1 MKTFIR
7 LLIALSLFLPLE
19 AFGQAT
25 SENDERLR
33 RSLLKFPQADTDGDG
48 VLTQAEGAAFLQK
61 RRANR
66 KPLKMIAPTPTYEDV
81 KYGPYDRNV
90 YDIWLPESGEPT
102 ALIIQ
107 VHGGGFRG
115 GDKSRIRAQKTV
127 QNTLDAGLAFA
138 SINYRF
144 AYTSPED
151 VDNPQ
156 KTSIQNVLRDSAR
169 ALQHMRSKAGG
180 YNIDKTRIGMYGG
193 SAGAGTSLFIGFRD
207 DLADPENEDPVLRE
221 STRLIVVGML
231 NGQFTYDLEAWDPA
245 FAKRYGNDTKT
256 RAELRASES
265 DASGFYGLTTEEYDG
280 AKGQAARADVDMIN
294 HISKD
299 DPAVFILC
307 TNPALQPLTT
317 GELQH
322 DPLHAELIEARAKEH
337 GLDVLTLLPK
347 VRPED
352 KEKGNSTSKLLLDF
366 FLEHL
371 DDSVGID
378 L

>member
-1 MKTFIR
+1 MKIYIR
-7 LLIALSLFLPLE
+7 LLIALSLLLPLD

-33 RSLLKFPQADTDGDG
+33 RSLLRFPQADTDEDG
-48 VLTQAEGAAFLQK
+48 ILTQAEGAAFLQK

-66 KPLKMIAPTPTYEDV
+66 KPPKMIAPTPTHEDV

-90 YDIWLPESGEPT
+90 YDIWLPESDEPT

-115 GDKSRIRAQKTV
+115 GDKSRIRAQKAV

-151 VDNPQ
+151 LDNPQ

-169 ALQHMRSKAGG
+169 ALQHMRSKADD
-180 YNIDKTRIGMYGG
+180 YNIDKVRIGMYGG
-193 SAGAGTSLFIGFRD
+193 SAGAGTSLFIGFHD
-207 DLADPENEDPVLRE
+207 DLADPDNDDPVLRE
-221 STRLIVVGML
+221 STRLSVVGML
-231 NGQFTYDLEAWDPA
+231 NGQFTYDLDAWDPA
-245 FAKRYGNDTKT
+245 FAKRYGDDTKT
-256 RAELRASES
+256 RAELRESES
-265 DASGFYGLTTEEYDG
+265 DASGFYGLTTEEYNG
-280 AKGQAARADVDMIN
+280 ARGQAVRADVDMIN

-299 DPAVFILC
+299 DPAVYILC
-307 TNPALQPLTT
+307 TNFALQPLTT

-352 KEKGNSTSKLLLDF
+352 KEKGGSSGEILLDF
-366 FLEHL
+366 FMKHL
-371 DDSVGID
+371 GE
-378 L
+378 